1 MELKETLAALR
12 RKKGLSQQELAEALG
27 VSRQAVSRWEV
38 GASAPG
44 TDNLLA
50 LSKLYGVSLDTL
62 VGGAEPEA
70 APEAEPEARGTE
82 TAPGTQEA
90 EAQLAR
96 YRRLSKWLGAALAA
110 ILLVAALLAG
120 LYGGRHNAPP
130 TDRTEEGIPIVDIE
144 DTDTREIGDSDVVI
158 IGETS

>member
-1 MELKETLAALR
+1 MKLGEKLAALR
-12 RKKGLSQQELAEALG
+12 KQRGLSQMDAAEALG

-38 GASAPG
+38 GASSPG

-62 VGGAEPEA
+62 VGEA
-70 APEAEPEARGTE
+70 APEAEPETPVGE
-82 TAPGTQEA
+82 TAPGAQEA

-96 YRRLSKWLGAALAA
+96 YRRLSKRLGAALAA
-110 ILLVAALLAG
+110 VLLVGALLAG
-120 LYGGRHNAPP
+120 LYWGRHNAAP

-144 DTDTREIGDSDVVI
+144 DTESREIGDSDVVENLPI
-158 IGETS
+158 S

>member
-1 MELKETLAALR
+1 MELGEKLAALR
-12 RKKGLSQQELAEALG
+12 KQRGLSQMDAAEALG

-44 TDNLLA
+44 MDNLLA

-62 VGGAEPEA
+62 VGDAEPGA
-70 APEAEPEARGTE
+70 APEAEPKAPGAE

-90 EAQLAR
+90 EAQL
-96 YRRLSKWLGAALAA
+96 GAALAA
-110 ILLVAALLAG
+110 VLLVAALLVG
-120 LYGGRHNAPP
+120 LYWGRHNAPP

-144 DTDTREIGDSDVVI
+144 DLEGRRIDLETVLIGP
-158 IGETS
+158 TS

>member
-1 MELKETLAALR
+1 MKLGEKLAALR
-12 RKKGLSQQELAEALG
+12 KQRGLSQMDAAEALG

-38 GASAPG
+38 GASSPG

-62 VGGAEPEA
+62 VGDAEPGA
-70 APEAEPEARGTE
+70 APEAEPKAPGAE

-110 ILLVAALLAG
+110 VLLVAALLVG
-120 LYGGRHNAPP
+120 LYWGRHNAPP

-144 DTDTREIGDSDVVI
+144 DLEGRRIDLETVLIGP
-158 IGETS
+158 TS